1 MKKLENSLIKGAL
14 FLSIGG
20 FITKAIGAIYR
31 IPLTNLLLAEGI
43 GLYQMVFPLYTL
55 LLTVSSTGVPNGM
68 AKLIA
73 EKNDG
78 NVVLKS
84 ALCFFVPLSLI
95 ASIFLAVFSYRL
107 ALLQGNALAKSC
119 YIAISP
125 SVLLVSVISCFR
137 GYFQGSSNMKPTAI
151 SQILEQVV
159 KLVFGLSLCY
169 IFKGSVVT
177 RAMLATL
184 AVTISE
190 LIAVIYF
197 IFLKKY
203 KGGSFKGFFKLQTN
217 IKLVL
222 KTVLPVMLCTLIL
235 PSARTIE
242 SFLIVNILNKN
253 FRNATSL
260 YGLYS
265 GAVESLVG
273 VPVALLYGIAV
284 SSVPV
289 IASKKK
295 EGGNYKKKI
304 AESLILTL
312 VFSLLF
318 ALAFFLLSR
327 FAVTLLYSRFSRMEI
342 ETTVKMLKIASL
354 SGFSLPLMQT
364 TASILISL
372 GRYYVPTISSLIAM
386 LIKIPLSIILLNIP
400 SVNIFAVVIT
410 DIVCYFVACFINLVY
425 IIKDGAS
432 KKHSKPALT

>member
-1 MKKLENSLIKGAL
+1 MKKSENGLIKGAF

-31 IPLTNLLLAEGI
+31 IPLTNLLGAEGI
-43 GLYQMVFPLYTL
+43 GLYQMVFPLYSL

-73 EKNDG
+73 EKNDE
-78 NVVLKS
+78 NKVLKS
-84 ALCFFVPLSLI
+84 ALCFFVPLGLLATVFLI
-95 ASIFLAVFSYRL
+95 VFGYHLAV
-107 ALLQGNALAKSC
+107 LQGNSLAKSC
-119 YIAISP
+119 YVAIAP

-137 GYFQGSSNMKPTAI
+137 GYFQGKLDMKPTAI
-151 SQILEQVV
+151 SQILEQVI
-159 KLVFGLSLCY
+159 KLIFGLTLCY
-169 IFKGSVVT
+169 VFKENVVIGASV
-177 RAMLATL
+177 AAL
-184 AVTISE
+184 AVSISE
-190 LIAVIYF
+190 LVTVLYF

-203 KGGSFKGFFKLQTN
+203 KGGGFNGFLKVNIDVKL
-217 IKLVL
+217 IL

-295 EGGNYKKKI
+295 EGLNYKKKI
-304 AESLILTL
+304 VESLALTI

-318 ALAFFLLSR
+318 SVAFFFLSR
-327 FAVTLLYSRFSRMEI
+327 FAVDLLYRRFDTLEV

-354 SGFSLPLMQT
+354 SVFFLPLMQT
-364 TASILISL
+364 SASILISL
-372 GRYYVPTISSLIAM
+372 GRYYIPTISSVIAM
-386 LIKIPLSIILLNIP
+386 IIKIPLSIFLLNLP

-410 DIVCYFVACFINLVY
+410 DIVCYLVACFINLVY

-432 KKHSKPALT
+432 NKHIKPALT

>member
-20 FITKAIGAIYR
+20 FITKVIGAVYR
-31 IPLTNLLLAEGI
+31 IPLTNILGAEGI
-43 GLYQMVFPLYTL
+43 GLYQMVFPLYSL

-84 ALCFFVPLSLI
+84 ALCIFVPLSLI
-95 ASIFLAVFSYRL
+95 ASICLLIFGANLAV
-107 ALLQGNALAKSC
+107 LQGNSLAKSC
-119 YIAISP
+119 YYAIAP

-137 GYFQGSSNMKPTAI
+137 GYFQGKSNMRPTAI

-159 KLVFGLSLCY
+159 KLIFGLTLCY
-169 IFKGSVVT
+169 IFKNNVIASAT
-177 RAMLATL
+177 FATL
-184 AVTISE
+184 AVSISE
-190 LIAVIYF
+190 LVTALYF

-203 KGGSFKGFFKLQTN
+203 KSDGFGGFFKLKIN
-217 IKLVL
+217 AKLIL

-242 SFLIVNILNKN
+242 SFLIVNILNKT

-289 IASKKK
+289 IASLKK
-295 EGGNYKKKI
+295 EGLNYKKKI

-312 VFSLLF
+312 VFSLIF
-318 ALAFFLLSR
+318 ALLFFFLSS
-327 FAVTLLYSRFSRMEI
+327 FAVSLLYRRFSGL
-342 ETTVKMLKIASL
+342 ETEATVKMLKIASL
-354 SGFSLPLMQT
+354 SVLTLPLMQT
-364 TASILISL
+364 TASILIAM
-372 GRYYVPTISSLIAM
+372 GRYYVPVVSSVIAM
-386 LIKIPLSIILLNIP
+386 LVKIPLTIVLLNVPYI
-400 SVNIFAVVIT
+400 NIFAVVIT
-410 DIVCYFVACFINLVY
+410 DIVCYLVACFINLVY

-432 KKHSKPALT
+432 KKHIKHALT

>member
-1 MKKLENSLIKGAL
+1 MKKLENNLIKGAL

-20 FITKAIGAIYR
+20 FITKVIGAIYR
-31 IPLTNLLLAEGI
+31 IPLTNLLGAEGI
-43 GLYQMVFPLYTL
+43 GLYQMVFQLYSL

-73 EKNDG
+73 EGRNGEK
-78 NVVLKS
+78 VLKS
-84 ALCFFVPLSLI
+84 ALYFFVPISLI
-95 ASIFLAVFSYRL
+95 ASIFLAVFGYKL
-107 ALLQGNALAKSC
+107 ALLQGNALAKTC
-119 YIAISP
+119 YYAIAP

-137 GYFQGSSNMKPTAI
+137 GYFQGKCNMKPTAI

-159 KLVFGLSLCY
+159 KLIFGLTFCY
-169 IFKGSVVT
+169 IFKNNIVLG
-177 RAMLATL
+177 AMLATL
-184 AVTISE
+184 AVSISE
-190 LIAVIYF
+190 LITVLYF

-203 KGGSFKGFFKLQTN
+203 KGGGFNGFFKIKTD

-235 PSARTIE
+235 PTARTIE
-242 SFLIVNILNKN
+242 SFLIVNILNKS

-289 IASKKK
+289 IASLKKQ
-295 EGGNYKKKI
+295 GGNYKKKI
-304 AESLILTL
+304 GESLILTL
-312 VFSLLF
+312 IFSIIFAILF
-318 ALAFFLLSR
+318 FFLSR
-327 FAVTLLYSRFSRMEI
+327 FAVLLLYRRFSLLES
-342 ETTVKMLKIASL
+342 ETTIKMLKIASL
-354 SGFSLPLMQT
+354 SVFSLPLMQT

-372 GRYYVPTISSLIAM
+372 GRYYIPVISSAIAM
-386 LIKIPLSIILLNIP
+386 LIKIPLSIVLLNVPYI
-400 SVNIFAVVIT
+400 NIFAVVIT
-410 DIVCYFVACFINLVY
+410 DIVCYLVACFINLVY

-432 KKHSKPALT
+432 KKHTKNTL

>member
-20 FITKAIGAIYR
+20 FITKVIGALYR
-31 IPLTNLLLAEGI
+31 IPLTNLLGAEGI
-43 GLYQMVFPLYTL
+43 GLYQMVFPLYSL

-73 EKNDG
+73 EKTDG
-78 NVVLKS
+78 EKVLKS
-84 ALCFFVPLSLI
+84 ALCFFVPISLV
-95 ASIFLAVFSYRL
+95 ASVILAIFGYRL
-107 ALLQGNALAKSC
+107 ALLQGNALAQNC
-119 YIAISP
+119 YYAIAP
-125 SVLLVSVISCFR
+125 SILLVSVISCFR
-137 GYFQGSSNMKPTAI
+137 GYFQGASNMKPTAI

-159 KLVFGLSLCY
+159 KLIFGLTLCY
-169 IFKGSVVT
+169 IFRNNVVLG
-177 RAMLATL
+177 ASLATL

-190 LIAVIYF
+190 LFAVIYF

-203 KGGSFKGFFKLQTN
+203 KGGGFKGFFKLETN
-217 IKLVL
+217 VKVVL

-235 PSARTIE
+235 PTARTVE
-242 SFLIVNILNKN
+242 SFLIVNVLNKS

-289 IASKKK
+289 IASYKK
-295 EGGNYKKKI
+295 ENKNYKKKI

-312 VFSLLF
+312 VFSVIF
-318 ALAFFLLSR
+318 ALIFFFISN
-327 FAVTLLYSRFSRMEI
+327 FAVSLLYKRFSNLEADI
-342 ETTVKMLKIASL
+342 TVKMLKLASL
-354 SGFSLPLMQT
+354 SVFSLPLMQT

-372 GRYYVPTISSLIAM
+372 GRFYVPTISSTIAM
-386 LIKIPLSIILLNIP
+386 LIKIPLSIILLNVQ

-410 DIVCYFVACFINLVY
+410 DIVCYLVACFINLVY

-432 KKHSKPALT
+432 KKHIKNTL